1 MAKYQLLKD
10 EEGTINRAIIKEG
23 NNLGTSFGFIDNDI
37 HYEKYKEWIA
47 DGNTPDPADW

>member
-23 NNLGTSFGFIDNDI
+23 DEIGTSFVFVDDTPY
-37 HYEKYKEWIA
+37 YETYKEWVA
-47 DGNTPDPADW
+47 AGNTADPAS

>member
-23 NNLGTSFGFIDNDI
+23 NT
-37 HYEKYKEWIA
+37 A
-47 DGNTPDPADW
+47 DPAD